1 MADLFQGIAPPDVN
15 TTKAQTTTAP
25 SWYTDYLSGLSTA
38 GQQAVQQGGVAGF
51 SPLQQQAYG
60 LATQTAAAQQPY
72 LQQAA
77 NLVSSGTATTP
88 SMMGQY
94 MNPYTQDV
102 VNEIGRLG
110 IRNLQETTLPSV
122 QAAATGMGQYGS
134 KRGLELQGQAMRD
147 TLADIAGKQS
157 AALQTGYSQA
167 QQAAASDLARQL
179 QGATTAGQL
188 GSTASQ
194 TGLAGLSALSTLG
207 AQQQAQEQAQ
217 LNYPMT
223 AQTNLSALLRGYNI
237 PTSVSETY
245 SGPMANLQYGPSQ
258 FAQIAGLG
266 SLAGALG
273 SQPVVGYDSNG
284 RPIYGQSAGS
294 QILGGLGNI
303 FGKVSDI
310 FTTTP
315 TADSTTTGSTD
326 TSWDQVWGG

>member
-1 MADLFQGIAPPDVN
+1 MPDLFQGIAPPDVN

-38 GQQAVQQGGVAGF
+38 GKQAVQQGGVAGF

-77 NLVSSGTATTP
+77 NLVGTGTATTP
-88 SMMGQY
+88 SVMGQY
-94 MNPYTQDV
+94 MNPYTQNV
-102 VNEIGRLG
+102 VDEIGRLG

-167 QQAAASDLARQL
+167 QQAAAADLARQL

-294 QILGGLGNI
+294 QILGGLGRI
-303 FGKVSDI
+303 FGNVSDI
-310 FTTTP
+310 FTSTP